1 MATMRDVAALANVS
15 AKTVSRVFNDD
26 PHVLPETRAR
36 VEAALRQVSYVP
48 NTLAR
53 NFRAGRAP
61 AVGIAVPSLA
71 DPFFAAIVDAV
82 DAEAKQHDLFTVVTS
97 LGDDSDREPEVVE
110 SLLSRQL
117 GGLILAPITA
127 NQRYLTPWLSRVPTV
142 FVDRPPVGITV
153 DSFTED
159 NEEGGYLATEHLISH
174 GHRRIAFLGDDP
186 LTTTTAA
193 GRLAGYT
200 RALGEHGID
209 FDQRLV
215 AAHPALLSRGPEALS
230 NLMREGAPTAIF
242 SSNARTS
249 IALMPVIKLSNLAVV
264 GFGDFSM
271 ADMLTPSITVIDQ
284 DPALLG
290 RLAAQRL
297 ADRIAHPGRRMR
309 RKTVLSVGLLE
320 RESCATGVPSLALQ
334 APRIRAV

>member
-53 NFRAGRAP
+53 HFRAGRAP

-97 LGDDSDREPEVVE
+97 LGDDPGREPEVVE

-117 GGLILAPITA
+117 GGLILAPITGS
-127 NQRYLTPWLSRVPTV
+127 QRYLTPWLARVPTV
-142 FVDRPPVGITV
+142 FVDRPPVGISV

-159 NEEGGYLATEHLISH
+159 NEEGGYLATDHLINH

-200 RALGEHGID
+200 RALVAHGIE

-215 AAHPALLSRGPEALS
+215 ASHPALLSRGPEALS
-230 NLMREGAPTAIF
+230 HLMREGAPTAVF

-249 IALMPVIKLSNLAVV
+249 IALMPVIKRSNLAVV

-297 ADRIAHPGRRMR
+297 VDRIAHPTRRMR
-309 RKTVLSVGLLE
+309 RKTVLSVRLLE
-320 RESCATGVPSLALQ
+320 RDSCVTGVPSLALQ
-334 APRIRAV
+334 APQVRAV

>member
-36 VEAALRQVSYVP
+36 VEAALRQLSYVP

-82 DAEAKQHDLFTVVTS
+82 DAEAKQHDLSAVVTS
-97 LGDDSDREPEVVE
+97 LGDVPGREPDLVE

-117 GGLILAPITA
+117 GGLILAPISA
-127 NQRYLTPWLSRVPTV
+127 DQRYLAPWLARVPTV
-142 FVDRPPVGITV
+142 FVDRPPSGIQV

-159 NEEGGYLATEHLISH
+159 NEEGGYLATAHLIDH

-193 GRLAGYT
+193 DRLAGYT
-200 RALGEHGID
+200 RALVEHGID
-209 FDQRLV
+209 FEERLV
-215 AAHPALLSRGPEALS
+215 VSHPSLPSRGSEILVD
-230 NLMREGAPTAIF
+230 LMRHGAPTAVF

-249 IALMPVIKLSNLAVV
+249 IALVPAITRSNLAVV

-297 ADRIAHPGRRMR
+297 IERITHPNRRMR
-309 RKTVLSVGLLE
+309 RKTVLPVRLVE
-320 RESCATGVPSLALQ
+320 RDSCSTGGPSLTIP
-334 APRIRAV
+334 APQIRAV